1 MTRELLS
8 SGVTLP
14 VWRDITS
21 LNHLE
26 RGEEGGGKGKEKGKI
41 EKRRGKKEDLRKKEW
56 GSLKGKVWEVD
67 SLQDVARIT
76 NQ

>member
-8 SGVTLP
+8 SCVTLP
-14 VWRDITS
+14 VWRDITL
-21 LNHLE
+21 LNRLE
-26 RGEEGGGKGKEKGKI
+26 RGEEGGRKGEEKGEI

-56 GSLKGKVWEVD
+56 GSMKGKVWEVD

>member
-8 SGVTLP
+8 SWVTLP
-14 VWRDITS
+14 VWRDITL
-21 LNHLE
+21 LNRLG
-26 RGEEGGGKGKEKGKI
+26 RGEEGGRKGEEKGEI
-41 EKRRGKKEDLRKKEW
+41 EKRRGRKEDQRKKEW
-56 GSLKGKVWEVD
+56 GSMKGKVWEVD

>member
-8 SGVTLP
+8 SCVTLS
-14 VWRDITS
+14 VWRDITL
-21 LNHLE
+21 LNCLE
-26 RGEEGGGKGKEKGKI
+26 RGEEGGRKGEEKGEI

-56 GSLKGKVWEVD
+56 GSMKGKVWEVD